1 MMIILLILTGIVMFV
16 SGFFV
21 SNYFIQKKLKNA
33 KLSASEILNNAKK
46 EREELLRNTQEEIN
60 NLKMKA
66 ITDIENERRNRM
78 RNIEYQEKRFQ
89 EKEQAL
95 DKKQELISRK
105 EQELMRREKSIE
117 GRELAI
123 KAKEERYTKLLE
135 EENQKLEKIAGLTRE
150 QARNILLSN
159 IEIQAKL
166 EAQQIAKSIKQRA
179 REEAEKEAK
188 EIITSAIQRCS
199 TDAVYETTVSV
210 VPLPNEDMKGRII
223 GREGRNIRTFENL
236 TGVEVVIDD
245 TPEAVILS
253 SFDPMKREL
262 AKMALEQLIQDGRI
276 HPARIEEVIAKAERE
291 LEQNIK
297 KMGEETLVE
306 LGIPELN
313 PDLVKYIGKMK
324 YRTSYGQNLLQHSKE
339 VAYLAGIMAGELG
352 FDILTAKKAGLL
364 HDIGKTLPPE
374 YEGTH
379 AVIGAEICQKYG
391 EPQEIVNAIAS
402 HHGEVEASSP
412 YAALIQAADAIS
424 GSRPGARRE
433 TLEAYIKRL
442 EKLEEIAKAY
452 DGVGKVYAMQAG
464 REVRIIVEPEKV
476 DDIQTEELA
485 SEIARNIEKEMK
497 YPGQIKVTVIRE
509 TRAVDYAK

>member
-1 MMIILLILTGIVMFV
+1 MMILFILLTGIVMFGL
-16 SGFFV
+16 GFFL
-21 SNYFIQKKLKNA
+21 SNYLIQKKLKQA

-46 EREELLRNTQEEIN
+46 EREELLRSTQEEIN

-66 ITDIENERRNRM
+66 ISDIENERKNRF

-89 EKEQAL
+89 EKEQTL
-95 DKKQELISRK
+95 DKKQEILSKK
-105 EQELMRREKSIE
+105 EQELYKKERSLESREQ
-117 GRELAI
+117 AI
-123 KAKEERYTKLLE
+123 KAKEEMYTKLLE

-150 QARNILLSN
+150 QAKNILLSN

-166 EAQQIAKSIKQRA
+166 EAAQIAKNIKQRA

-188 EIITSAIQRCS
+188 EIITQAIQRCS
-199 TDAVYETTVSV
+199 TDIVYESTVSV

-236 TGVEVVIDD
+236 TGVEVIIDD
-245 TPEAVILS
+245 TPEAVTLS
-253 SFDPMKREL
+253 SFDPIKREI
-262 AKMALEQLIQDGRI
+262 AKIALEQLVLDGRI
-276 HPARIEEVIAKAERE
+276 HPARIEEVVAKAEKE
-291 LEQNIK
+291 VENIIK
-297 KMGEETLVE
+297 KLGEDTIIE
-306 LGIPELN
+306 LGIPEMN
-313 PDLVKYIGKMK
+313 PEIVKLIGKMK

-352 FDILTAKKAGLL
+352 FNILTAKKAGIL

-379 AVIGAEICQKYG
+379 AIIGAEICQKYG
-391 EPQEIVNAIAS
+391 EDPVVVNAIAS
-402 HHGEVEASSP
+402 HHGEEEASSP
-412 YAALIQAADAIS
+412 YAAIVQAADAIS

-464 REVRIIVEPEKV
+464 REIRIIVEPDKV
-476 DDIQTEELA
+476 DDLHTEELA
-485 SEIARNIEKEMK
+485 TEIARKIEKELK

-509 TRAVDYAK
+509 KRAVDYAK

>member
-1 MMIILLILTGIVMFV
+1 MIIFIILTAVVMY
-16 SGFFV
+16 SIGFFV
-21 SNYFIQKKLKNA
+21 SNYLIQKKLTNA
-33 KLSASEILNNAKK
+33 KLSATEIINNAKK
-46 EREELLRNTQEEIN
+46 EREEILRSTQEEIN
-60 NLKMKA
+60 NLKIKA
-66 ITDIENERRNRM
+66 ITDIENERKNRM
-78 RNIEYQEKRFQ
+78 RNIEYQEKRYQ
-89 EKEQAL
+89 EKEQIL
-95 DKKQELISRK
+95 DKKQEFISKK
-105 EQELMRREKSIE
+105 EQEIMRREKIIE
-117 GRELAI
+117 GREIGI
-123 KAKEERYTKLLE
+123 KAKEDRYTKLLE

-159 IEIQAKL
+159 VEIQAKL
-166 EAQQIAKSIKQRA
+166 EAAQISKSIKQKA

-210 VPLPNEDMKGRII
+210 VPLPNDDMKGRII

-253 SFDPMKREL
+253 SFDPIKREL

-276 HPARIEEVIAKAERE
+276 HPARIEEVIAKAEKD
-291 LEQNIK
+291 LEQSIK
-297 KMGEETLVE
+297 KIGEETLVE
-306 LGIPELN
+306 LSIPELN
-313 PDLVKYIGKMK
+313 PEIIRYIGKMK
-324 YRTSYGQNLLQHSKE
+324 FRTSYGQNLLQHSKE

-352 FDILTAKKAGLL
+352 FDILTAKKVGLL

-379 AVIGAEICQKYG
+379 AIIGAEICQKFG
-391 EPQEIVNAIAS
+391 EDKEIVNAIAS
-402 HHGEVEASSP
+402 HHGEVETSTP

-442 EKLEEIAKAY
+442 DKLEEIAKNY

-464 REVRIIVEPEKV
+464 REIRIIVEPEKV